1 MRIVRARPGATDR
14 GWPRSAE
21 RAALAWVR
29 SGLGGPHCVLREH
42 QLRVGLRRTDLVVVT
57 HSFAHAWL
65 FGAEAAG
72 PQALVPAVDG
82 FELVTLVVPPDDA
95 AGLLERLPL
104 TWGLATVD
112 PAPGSPLVVL
122 RSPDH
127 RPVAGLE
134 PFVRLLGRDQIGSA
148 LGSLG
153 ERVRL
158 TACRGELV
166 DRLRA
171 SGPVERQRLA
181 VLGQVV
187 SECCAP
193 CLP

>member
-1 MRIVRARPGATDR
+1 MRIVRVGARAADR
-14 GWPRSAE
+14 GWSRSAE
-21 RAALAWVR
+21 RSALAWVR

-57 HSFAHAWL
+57 HSFAYAWL
-65 FGAEAAG
+65 FGTEASG
-72 PQALVPAVDG
+72 FDTLLPAVDG
-82 FELVTLVVPPDDA
+82 FELVTLVVRPAEA
-95 AGLLERLPL
+95 AGLLESIPA
-104 TWGLATVD
+104 TWALATVD
-112 PAPGSPLVVL
+112 PAPGSPLVML

-158 TACRGELV
+158 TACRGELLA
-166 DRLRA
+166 RLRA
-171 SGPVERQRLA
+171 TEPVERQRLA

-187 SECCAP
+187 SECCTP